1 MFFDV
6 SPSGGIKGCRQR
18 YVILLLTEREKA
30 APGKPSCSST
40 HKPCLS
46 KGLGQHEIPENVPS
60 WGLCISTIYLKYPP
74 TGMATF

>member
-30 APGKPSCSST
+30 APGKPSC
-40 HKPCLS
+40 HPL
-46 KGLGQHEIPENVPS
+46 
-60 WGLCISTIYLKYPP
+60 ISLVSVKV
-74 TGMATF
+74 